1 MRHSTKKDLV
11 RKNELKYIFSVYK
24 MLINLRLK
32 EIIAISFFVST
43 GNWFHC
49 PSSTA
54 VPPRGSSYYTGAGSA
69 YTGAGSA

>member
-1 MRHSTKKDLV
+1 MV
-11 RKNELKYIFSVYK
+11 
-24 MLINLRLK
+24 INLRLK
-32 EIIAISFFVST
+32 EISAISYFAST